1 MAGLCHAAVILLPL
15 WACLREE
22 SCPARQLQ
30 NNDTFL
36 RALHQSPTQHGP
48 AFGAQEH
55 EEGRDH
61 YVATRLIPTVFSAF
75 LIANSGMRTVFR
87 EKVNAEKRGAQ
98 EELRG

>member
-1 MAGLCHAAVILLPL
+1 MAGLCNAAVILLTL

-30 NNDTFL
+30 DNDTRL
-36 RALHQSPTQHGP
+36 RALHQSPTRHGP
-48 AFGAQEH
+48 AFGAQQH

-61 YVATRLIPTVFSAF
+61 SVATRLIPTVFSIF
-75 LIANSGMRTVFR
+75 LIADSGMRTVFR
-87 EKVNAEKRGAQ
+87 EEVNAEKKGSQ